1 MTHPIVSAE
10 APVEFINLPAP
21 QTEGGMPL
29 LTALHQR
36 RSARSFAPRP
46 LEEGVLST
54 LLWAAFGINR
64 PDAGL
69 RTAPSTRNWQEI
81 ELYVAL
87 SDGLYVLEPGSWRL
101 RLVTGEDLRAA
112 TGLQDY
118 VPTAPVDLIYV
129 SRLSRLDETEKPLR
143 QFYTAL
149 DTGYISQN
157 VYLFCA
163 ASGLATVARGL
174 VDRRALAAAMRLDA
188 DQRVVLC
195 QSVGFPA

>member
-1 MTHPIVSAE
+1 
-10 APVEFINLPAP
+10 
-21 QTEGGMPL
+21 MPL

-36 RSARSFAPRP
+36 RSIRQFAPRA
-46 LEEGVLST
+46 LDDALLST

-64 PDAGL
+64 PDTGL

-81 ELYVAL
+81 DLYLAL
-87 SDGLYVLEPGSWRL
+87 ADGLYVLESADWRL

-118 VPTAPVDLIYV
+118 AASAPLNLVYV
-129 SRLSRLDETEKPLR
+129 SRLSRLDESDKPLR

-149 DTGYISQN
+149 DAGFISQN

-174 VDRRALAAAMRLDA
+174 LDRRALARAMRLDA
-188 DQRVVLC
+188 DQRVVLA
-195 QSVGFPA
+195 QSVGYPA